1 MFHSVDEQTI
11 IAQCT
16 PRGSG
21 ALALLRI
28 SGINAIEIINPIA
41 KLPSNKSLLTA
52 DTHTIHYGSI
62 VDSNGAVI
70 DHVMFLLMKAP
81 KTFTGQD
88 TVEITCHN
96 NQFIIE
102 TIIEHAIAHGARLAQ
117 QGEFTKRA
125 VINGKIDLVQAE
137 AINELIHAQTQL
149 ALKQSLAQ
157 LKGSLTQ
164 WLASIEQELI
174 KALALSEASFEF
186 LDEEMEF
193 APQISSMI
201 AHIQKTITEI
211 KKTYNQQQQ
220 IRQGIRVAIIG
231 CVNAGKSSLFNA
243 LLNQE
248 RAIVTAIAGTTRDAI
263 EAGVYKNGNYWT
275 LVDTAGLRQTD
286 DIIEQEGIAR
296 SFKEAHKADII
307 ILAYDS
313 GRELSA
319 EEYAVCQEIVQQYPN
334 KIINVLTKVDDQ
346 IQFFMKSSISTQ
358 DERKMIHMASDR
370 PSTSSGQARDRTCP
384 AKLQRR
390 RIEPLADPSSL
401 LRRST
406 PQKRVEQIEEG
417 YEGRIRLTATPS
429 LRQKASAGRQ
439 DVCSPFVVSAEQS
452 EANRTTQYLSDN
464 PIALSSKTK
473 TNIMILEN
481 AIEQK
486 IATLFADIESPFLL
500 NQRQFNLL
508 LALEIKLHDIN
519 CMLSQKQ
526 VAYELLSV
534 HLNDAIAHLAELSG
548 KAISEAGMDMVF
560 REFCVGK

>member
-1 MFHSVDEQTI
+1 MESMFHSVDEQTI

-28 SGINAIEIINPIA
+28 SGNNAIEIVNRIA
-41 KLPSNKSLLTA
+41 QLPNNKSLLA
-52 DTHTIHYGSI
+52 ANSHTIHYGSI
-62 VDSNGAVI
+62 IASNGAI
-70 DHVMFLLMKAP
+70 TDQVMFLLMKAP

-102 TIIEHAIAHGARLAQ
+102 SIIELVIAHGARLAQ

-125 VINGKIDLVQAE
+125 VISGKIDLVQAE

-157 LKGSLTQ
+157 LKGSLTH
-164 WLASIEQELI
+164 WLSSIEQELL

-193 APQISSMI
+193 APQISSLI
-201 AHIQKTITEI
+201 AHIQKTIAQI

-220 IRQGIRVAIIG
+220 IRQGIRIAIIG
-231 CVNAGKSSLFNA
+231 SVNAGKSSLFNA
-243 LLNQE
+243 LLHQE

-286 DIIEQEGIAR
+286 DIIEQEGIRR
-296 SFKEAHKADII
+296 SFEEAHKADII
-307 ILAYDS
+307 ILAYDFS
-313 GRELSA
+313 RSLTNEETQVYKQIA
-319 EEYAVCQEIVQQYPN
+319 EKYQN
-334 KIINVLTKVDDQ
+334 KIISVLTKVDEAFNSVLVHQ
-346 IQFFMKSSISTQ
+346 
-358 DERKMIHMASDR
+358 
-370 PSTSSGQARDRTCP
+370 
-384 AKLQRR
+384 
-390 RIEPLADPSSL
+390 SL
-401 LRRST
+401 GGSKDII
-406 PQKRVEQIEEG
+406 P
-417 YEGRIRLTATPS
+417 
-429 LRQKASAGRQ
+429 
-439 DVCSPFVVSAEQS
+439 
-452 EANRTTQYLSDN
+452 
-464 PIALSSKTK
+464 LSSKTK
-473 TNIMILEN
+473 TNIEMLEN
-481 AIEQK
+481 AIERK

-508 LALEIKLHDIN
+508 LALETKLHAIST
-519 CMLSQKQ
+519 MLMQKQ